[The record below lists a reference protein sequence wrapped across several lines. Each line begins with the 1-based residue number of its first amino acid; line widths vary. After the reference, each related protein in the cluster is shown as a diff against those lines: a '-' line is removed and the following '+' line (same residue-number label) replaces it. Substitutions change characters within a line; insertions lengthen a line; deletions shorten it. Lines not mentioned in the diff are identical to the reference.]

1 MNTSDNMFE
10 SIARTNYNLVFS
22 RSESNE
28 SEIKELITTDNN
40 IAVVFN
46 KLPKKYLGRRV
57 VTGDESDL
65 RFLDPKKTIIGLLA
79 KGRAKKDNSGFTV
92 IN

>member
-1 MNTSDNMFE
+1 M
-10 SIARTNYNLVFS
+10 
-22 RSESNE
+22 
-28 SEIKELITTDNN
+28 
-40 IAVVFN
+40 
-46 KLPKKYLGRRV
+46 GRRV